1 MKTLKITRYPDRKQ
15 LALDVYDDAT
25 NIHYT
30 VAYFK
35 DEARLNLF
43 LEALTSC
50 KYELPEDY
58 KSNYSKEV

>member
-1 MKTLKITRYPDRKQ
+1 MKTLKISKYPDRKQ
-15 LALDVYDDAT
+15 IALDVYDDET
-25 NIHYT
+25 NIYYT

-58 KSNYSKEV
+58 KNDSN

>member
-1 MKTLKITRYPDRKQ
+1 MKTLKISKYPDRKQ
-15 LALDVYDDAT
+15 VALDVYDEET

-35 DEARLNLF
+35 DEVRLNLF

-58 KSNYSKEV
+58 IRKN

>member
-1 MKTLKITRYPDRKQ
+1 MKTLQISKYPDRKQ
-15 LALDVYDDAT
+15 IALDVYDDEE

-30 VAYFK
+30 VAYFR

-50 KYELPEDY
+50 KYELPEDR
-58 KSNYSKEV
+58 KKC

>member
-1 MKTLKITRYPDRKQ
+1 MKTLKISKYPDRKQ
-15 LALDVYDDAT
+15 IALDVYDDEE

-30 VAYFK
+30 VAYFR

-43 LEALTSC
+43 LEALTSH

-58 KSNYSKEV
+58 KNEI

>member
-1 MKTLKITRYPDRKQ
+1 MKILQINKYPDKKQ
-15 LALDVYDDAT
+15 FALDVYDEET

-58 KSNYSKEV
+58 KNVKN

>member
-1 MKTLKITRYPDRKQ
+1 MKTLKISKYPDRKQ
-15 LALDVYDDAT
+15 IALDVYDDET

-50 KYELPEDY
+50 RYELPKGTEL
-58 KSNYSKEV
+58 NAN

>member
-1 MKTLKITRYPDRKQ
+1 MKTLKISKYPDRKQ
-15 LALDVYDDAT
+15 IALDVYDDEE

-30 VAYFK
+30 VAYFR

-50 KYELPEDY
+50 KYELPEDR
-58 KSNYSKEV
+58 KKC

>member
-1 MKTLKITRYPDRKQ
+1 MKTLKISKYPDRKQ
-15 LALDVYDDAT
+15 IALDVYDAEK

-30 VAYFK
+30 VAYFR

-50 KYELPEDY
+50 KYELPEDR
-58 KSNYSKEV
+58 KNAKN

>member
-1 MKTLKITRYPDRKQ
+1 MKALKISKYPDRKQ
-15 LALDVYDDAT
+15 IALDVYDDEE

-30 VAYFK
+30 VAYFR

-50 KYELPEDY
+50 KYELPEEY
-58 KSNYSKEV
+58 KNDSN

>member
-1 MKTLKITRYPDRKQ
+1 MKTLQISKYPDRKQ
-15 LALDVYDDAT
+15 IALDVYDDEE

-50 KYELPEDY
+50 KYKVLEDR
-58 KSNYSKEV
+58 KNDQN

>member
-15 LALDVYDDAT
+15 LALDVYDDET

-50 KYELPEDY
+50 KYELPEDR
-58 KSNYSKEV
+58 KNDSN

>member
-1 MKTLKITRYPDRKQ
+1 MKTLKISKYPDRKQ
-15 LALDVYDDAT
+15 IALDVYDDET

-50 KYELPEDY
+50 KYELPKGTEL
-58 KSNYSKEV
+58 NAN

>member
-15 LALDVYDDAT
+15 LALDVYDDET

-50 KYELPEDY
+50 KYELPESY
-58 KSNYSKEV
+58 KNDSN

>member
-15 LALDVYDDAT
+15 LALDVYDDET

-58 KSNYSKEV
+58 KNDSN

>member
-1 MKTLKITRYPDRKQ
+1 MKTLQISKYPDRKQ
-15 LALDVYDDAT
+15 IALDVYDDET

-50 KYELPEDY
+50 KYELPEGY
-58 KSNYSKEV
+58 KNDSN

>member
-1 MKTLKITRYPDRKQ
+1 MKTLKISKYPDRKQ
-15 LALDVYDDAT
+15 IALDVYDDEE

-30 VAYFK
+30 VAYFR

-50 KYELPEDY
+50 KYELLEDR
-58 KSNYSKEV
+58 KNAKN

>member
-1 MKTLKITRYPDRKQ
+1 MKTLKISKYPDRKQ
-15 LALDVYDDAT
+15 IALDVYDDEE

-30 VAYFK
+30 VAYFR

-50 KYELPEDY
+50 KYELPENR
-58 KSNYSKEV
+58 KNAKN

>member
-1 MKTLKITRYPDRKQ
+1 MKTLKISKYPDRKQ
-15 LALDVYDDAT
+15 IALDVYDDKE

-58 KSNYSKEV
+58 KNVKN